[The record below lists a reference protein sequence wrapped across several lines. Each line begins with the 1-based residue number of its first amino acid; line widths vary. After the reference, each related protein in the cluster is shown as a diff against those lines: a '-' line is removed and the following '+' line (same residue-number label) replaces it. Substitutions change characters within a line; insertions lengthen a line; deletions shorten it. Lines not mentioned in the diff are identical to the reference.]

1 MLEEEL
7 RDQLTGWARSA
18 ERLPLP
24 DLVSL
29 RGRVRRRR
37 QRIGGVI
44 AALAVVAAIAT
55 VTAVLPSAPVRQ
67 AAAGPVAGWY
77 PAGPPPPADVGPEAA
92 PYFIALKR
100 WTDSPGVV
108 PLTVDVFAWRTGT
121 PIAVVAPPT
130 PGGSFLGV
138 AAAGDD
144 RTFVVEEDGRDSMP
158 AAFYELRLRPDG
170 QPLPLTRLRIPA
182 ATMAGARAAA
192 TPNMLFDPVSVA
204 GVAANKDLN
213 NSFAVSPDGRKLAIA
228 VAAGGHAAIDV
239 VTLATGSVH
248 EWHAGAGASAVS
260 GMQVGWAGNRH
271 VTFTWWVWKA
281 KIGWYSVLRLLDT
294 GSGSNLL
301 ASRVVVGPFKNLA
314 GMGAGR
320 LGSYTI
326 SPDGST
332 IFAGYVGEP
341 KYVIVQISV
350 RTGRLVREILPPVR
364 HTRLGPL
371 CAVLWSDPSGHS
383 VAATCGSSVES
394 DLEQG
399 IVTDGKLRAVSLH
412 LPGNKV
418 DLAPGDFVAW

>member
-7 RDQLTGWARSA
+7 REELASWARSA
-18 ERLPLP
+18 DRLPLP
-24 DLVSL
+24 DIASL

-37 QRIGGVI
+37 IRVGGVI
-44 AALAVVAAIAT
+44 AGLIVIAAT
-55 VTAVLPSAPVRQ
+55 TAVLATLPAAPPVPPIS
-67 AAAGPVAGWY
+67 GPVAWY
-77 PAGPPPPADVGPEAA
+77 PAGPLPPADAGPEAA

-144 RTFVVEEDGRDSMP
+144 RTFVVEEDGRDSKP

-170 QPLPLTRLRIPA
+170 KPLPLTRLPIPA
-182 ATMAGARAAA
+182 ATMDGARAAA
-192 TPNMLFDPVSVA
+192 TPNMLFDPVSIM
-204 GVAANKDLN
+204 GVAADKDLN
-213 NSFAVSPDGRKLAIA
+213 NSFAVSPDGRKLAVA

-248 EWHAGAGASAVS
+248 EWRAGAGASAVS
-260 GMQVGWAGNRH
+260 GMEVGWAGNRH
-271 VTFTWWVWKA
+271 VTFTWWVRKA
-281 KIGWYSVLRLLDT
+281 KIGWGRVLRLLDT
-294 GSGSNLL
+294 GSGSNLI
-301 ASRVVVGPFKNLA
+301 ASRVVVGSFKSLA
-314 GMGAGR
+314 GMGAGS
-320 LGSYTI
+320 LFHYTT
-326 SPDGST
+326 SPDGTT
-332 IFAGYVGEP
+332 IFAEYFGEP

-364 HTRLGPL
+364 HSRLGPL
-371 CAVLWSDPSGHS
+371 CTVLWSDPSGHS
-383 VAATCGSSVES
+383 VAATCGSGVES

-412 LPGNKV
+412 LPGDKYFYA
-418 DLAPGDFVAW
+418 LGDFIAW